1 MALTADST
9 IGEVL
14 KSRPDA
20 KDIISK
26 HAGQAVDESMLAMA
40 IGMSLR
46 QVAGFA
52 GWGADKVETLLK
64 ELNEG

>member
-40 IGMSLR
+40 MGMSLK
-46 QVAGFA
+46 QIAGMA
-52 GWGADKVETLLK
+52 GWGADKVETLLA

>member
-9 IGEVL
+9 IAEVL

-26 HAGQAVDESMLAMA
+26 HAGQAIDESMLAMA
-40 IGMSLR
+40 MGMTIR
-46 QVAGFA
+46 QVAGFVS
-52 GWGADKVETLLK
+52 WGPDKVEALLK